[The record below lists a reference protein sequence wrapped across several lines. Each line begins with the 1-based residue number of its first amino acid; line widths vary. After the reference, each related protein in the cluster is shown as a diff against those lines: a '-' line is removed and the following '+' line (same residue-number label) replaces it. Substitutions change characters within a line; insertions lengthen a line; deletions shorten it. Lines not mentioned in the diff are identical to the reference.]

1 MWQSCAEHFFL
12 GLHALCHIKLSQCPC
27 YCTNTFPSYQ
37 TSQLFTQLS
46 FEVLWLTSA
55 TKIRFSLLTYII
67 YFYTSFFSPSSCSNA
82 LSLIFAVYVKQF
94 ELHNHFATDI
104 HVPSIQGEI
113 YGTSIYLNLLSNQKP
128 SRTQVPH
135 SS

>member
-1 MWQSCAEHFFL
+1 MSLLYEH
-12 GLHALCHIKLSQCPC
+12 ISKLSEFSAV
-27 YCTNTFPSYQ
+27 YTEIFK
-37 TSQLFTQLS
+37 LS
-46 FEVLWLTSA
+46 FEVLWLTKEK
-55 TKIRFSLLTYII
+55 KIRLSLLTYTI
-67 YFYTSFFSPSSCSNA
+67 YFYTSLFSPSSCSNA

-104 HVPSIQGEI
+104 YVPSIQGEI